1 MNLSMIFYILG
12 WILLCECAL
21 LALPLL
27 VAALYLDCLLYTSHL
42 VENTV
47 EHLDSGLLF
56 RVVVRLAVPF

>member
-27 VAALYLDCLLYTSHL
+27 VACLLYTSRC
-42 VENTV
+42 V
-47 EHLDSGLLF
+47 
-56 RVVVRLAVPF
+56 